1 MANRAI
7 LSMYGRLGFSAAACT
22 KLAVEQGM
30 DDLMELLLLT
40 DPEVDLLMKAVKIP
54 GGANVGEL
62 VSMRAI
68 INLKLACFFIRH
80 RERTSR
86 TCTAA
91 TVTLPRIRA
100 LRALRT
106 TELSHKDPADTS
118 GFSING
124 NNWPKTVEALS
135 LFLSK
140 HLGVTKVPL
149 GYVIRAPEVVP
160 LVSAASPDPAYGETD
175 LQYATHTAE
184 LIARAPFFLN
194 ALAAPVIE
202 TYNSD
207 NGSV

>member
-1 MANRAI
+1 M
-7 LSMYGRLGFSAAACT
+7 
-22 KLAVEQGM
+22 
-30 DDLMELLLLT
+30 
-40 DPEVDLLMKAVKIP
+40 
-54 GGANVGEL
+54 GEL
-62 VSMRAI
+62 VSMRVVV
-68 INLKLACFFIRH
+68 NLKLACFFIRH

-106 TELSHKDPADTS
+106 TELAHKDTADTL
-118 GFSING
+118 GFPIDG
-124 NNWPKTVEALS
+124 NNWPKTVEAIL

-149 GYVIRAPEVVP
+149 GYVIRAPEVVL
-160 LVSAASPDPAYGETD
+160 LVTMASPDPAYGETD
-175 LQYATHTAE
+175 SIYATHTAE

-194 ALAAPVIE
+194 ALTAPVTE